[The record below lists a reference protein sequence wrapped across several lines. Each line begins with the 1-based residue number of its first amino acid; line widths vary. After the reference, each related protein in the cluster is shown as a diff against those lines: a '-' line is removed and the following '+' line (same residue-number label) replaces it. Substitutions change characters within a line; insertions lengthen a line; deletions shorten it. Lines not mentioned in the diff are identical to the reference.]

1 MGFSS
6 YDIFKIE
13 KKYNLSGED
22 LYSLT
27 NLYLPI
33 IGVDSFS
40 LFLLLNQLDN
50 NEYIMTKL
58 LDCLNFPTINFLDQA
73 FSKLEGIG
81 LVKILQKKNEYL
93 FILLS
98 PLNVES
104 FLDNSILAS
113 FLENKIGDVEF
124 KKIKVGNQKHSGYKD
139 ISKSFDDVFE
149 RTTESIKNIL
159 PNEFKNL
166 VNDSIYVKNK
176 DFDYIIFKLSF
187 QDSVIDQEILNDKYF
202 KEEIL
207 KISYH
212 YNLNED
218 EMKEAVL
225 ETLRVDKDLRIKDIR
240 KNASKIYQAK
250 SIQPIRFVT
259 KEADPFVSEGV
270 DDTTLRF
277 LSLVEKTS
285 CEELLYSLSNI
296 KPSTSELKMLDDLR
310 RNTGYSQGVINIM
323 ILYVLR
329 EKDGELPG
337 YNYFEKIANTWKRA
351 KVKTAKDAL
360 DMINK
365 DKEPKEV
372 EKKYQSGKVKAT
384 PEWYKEY
391 EKSIKEATQKSEEF
405 ETKEKDLEEALA
417 SGLFTKEKE

>member
-1 MGFSS
+1 M
-6 YDIFKIE
+6 
-13 KKYNLSGED
+13 
-22 LYSLT
+22 
-27 NLYLPI
+27 
-33 IGVDSFS
+33 
-40 LFLLLNQLDN
+40 
-50 NEYIMTKL
+50 
-58 LDCLNFPTINFLDQA
+58 
-73 FSKLEGIG
+73 
-81 LVKILQKKNEYL
+81 
-93 FILLS
+93 LS

-124 KKIKVGNQKHSGYKD
+124 EKIKVGNQKHSGYKD

-225 ETLRVDKDLRIKDIR
+225 ETLRVDKDLRIKDIS

-351 KVKTAKDAL
+351 KVKTSKDAL